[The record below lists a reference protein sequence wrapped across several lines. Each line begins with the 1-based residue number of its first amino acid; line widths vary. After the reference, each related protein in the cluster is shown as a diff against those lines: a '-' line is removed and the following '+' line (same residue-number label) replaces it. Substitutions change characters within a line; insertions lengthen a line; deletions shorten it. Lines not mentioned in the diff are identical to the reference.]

1 MKTVIYYILREPLLH
16 FLLLGSV
23 LYLIYSTLQPQRQQK
38 QLTTMQ
44 QPRSIHISKEELSLT
59 QKQYEVLLDKNID
72 IKKAVQKELYKKK
85 VLLKAAEALKLTQN
99 DPTIEKIV
107 LQKMYAILNAKEKE
121 SEPSEVELEKF
132 YKKHLKDYSKK
143 ESLSLFH
150 IHFDKLTKEQA
161 KRFSQLL
168 QNTNPKEL
176 NLKKEQFS
184 TDDLNKKFGKYFTQ
198 QLLIAPKGE
207 WLNAIPSKDGFEFV
221 YINDYTTTQ
230 VYPFEDVEERVYRD
244 LKKARKKEN
253 LDKEFKRLYK
263 LYPQQK
269 E

>member
-1 MKTVIYYILREPLLH
+1 MKTVIYNVLREPLLH
-16 FLLLGSV
+16 FLLLGTI
-23 LYLIYSTLQPQRQQK
+23 LYIIYSALQPQREKEQLKTLQQSH
-38 QLTTMQ
+38 
-44 QPRSIHISKEELSLT
+44 PVSISKEELSLN
-59 QKQYEVLLDKNID
+59 QKQYELLFDKNIN
-72 IKKAVQKELYKKK
+72 IKEAVQKELYKKK

-107 LQKMYAILNAKEKE
+107 LQKMYAILNAKNKE

-150 IHFDKLTKEQA
+150 IHIDKLTKEQV
-161 KRFSQLL
+161 KRLYQLL
-168 QNTNPKEL
+168 QNTNPTEL

-207 WLNAIPSKDGFEFV
+207 WLDAIPSKNGSEFV

-230 VYPFEDVEERVYRD
+230 AYPFEDVEERVYRD
-244 LKKARKKEN
+244 FKKARRKEN
-253 LDKEFKRLYK
+253 LNKEFQRLYK

>member
-38 QLTTMQ
+38 QLKTVQ
-44 QPRSIHISKEELSLT
+44 QSRFIRISKEERSLA
-59 QKQYEVLLDKNID
+59 QKQYKLLFDKNIN
-72 IKKAVQKELYKKK
+72 IKKAAQKELYKKK
-85 VLLKAAEALKLTQN
+85 VLLKAAEALKLAQN

-107 LQKMYAILNAKEKE
+107 LQRMYAILNSKEKQT
-121 SEPSEVELEKF
+121 EPSELELEKF
-132 YKKHLKDYSKK
+132 YKEHLKDYSKK

-150 IHFDKLTKEQA
+150 IHFNRLTKEQT
-161 KRFSQLL
+161 KSLYQLL
-168 QNTNPKEL
+168 QNADPKEL
-176 NLKKEQFS
+176 KRKKETLS
-184 TDDLNKKFGKYFTQ
+184 IEDLNKKFGKYFTQ

-221 YINDYTTTQ
+221 YISDYSTTQ
-230 VYPFEDVEERVYRD
+230 AYPFEDVEARIYRD
-244 LKKARKKEN
+244 FKKAQQKEN
-253 LDKEFKRLYK
+253 LDKEFQRLYK